1 MISLMQEWYSIS
13 YSVFLGLSGI
23 FFTLFTVI
31 YALIDNKKTTVNF
44 LTDLRKQ
51 GLASPRQKADWKYWT
66 KFISTL
72 RNFNGHVLALFVI
85 SIIMSAIFIVLH
97 LLKIEESWLTI
108 LLVIFEVS
116 TIIYSAY
123 AFILSIWLYHKNM
136 ED

>member
-1 MISLMQEWYSIS
+1 MQEWYSIS

-51 GLASPRQKADWKYWT
+51 GQASPRQVADWKYWK
-66 KFISTL
+66 KFIVTL
-72 RNFNGHVLALFVI
+72 RDFNKHVLALFAI
-85 SIIMSAIFIVLH
+85 SIIISAGFIALRI
-97 LLKIEESWLTI
+97 LEIEKLWLTY
-108 LLVIFEVS
+108 LLIIIEAA
-116 TIIYSAY
+116 TIIYLSY
-123 AFILSIWLYHKNM
+123 AFIRFIWLYYKNM